1 MSLEYYLQTTN
12 NTVNP
17 IDLLPSTGF
26 TTVQENIGKVEN
38 KGIDFSLSAIA
49 WQRPADRS
57 YLRFS
62 VMMSHNKN
70 KLKEIS
76 EAMKSYNEQQTALA
90 TSSNK
95 PLNKYY
101 DGVSMDA
108 IWAVPSLGIDPATGE

>member
-1 MSLEYYLQTTN
+1 MEYNFGLDFNFKNRYSMSLEYYLQTTN

-76 EAMKSYNEQQTALA
+76 EAMKSYN
-90 TSSNK
+90 
-95 PLNKYY
+95 
-101 DGVSMDA
+101 GVQKCTTQP
-108 IWAVPSLGIDPATGE
+108 W